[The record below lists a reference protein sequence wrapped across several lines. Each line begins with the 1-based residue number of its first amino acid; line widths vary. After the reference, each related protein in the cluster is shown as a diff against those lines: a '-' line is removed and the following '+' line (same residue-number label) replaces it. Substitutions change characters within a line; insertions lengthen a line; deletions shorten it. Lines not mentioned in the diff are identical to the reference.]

1 MNSKS
6 KGGFLFRRRS
16 EINLYSLSLEH
27 FAIEF
32 LSLAQEYSPAP
43 DPNSEHAMAS
53 PLDQAPSGSNHS
65 RAPGIA
71 SQAEQQPLSGTEESQ
86 DHGSTGIKQ
95 NGWRRL
101 RGFFGS
107 SSIKAC
113 LLFLP
118 PALLLFTLFVT
129 WPVVEAAY
137 YSFYNWNGYGAPSKW
152 IALENFVRVLNDPI
166 FYHSLFNNLLII
178 LVSAFIQV
186 PLALALALLI
196 SDKSRSSVVFRA
208 IFFLPYILGEI
219 VAGLIWRYMYD
230 GNYGVVAVVYRW
242 FGKEAPEVLA
252 TEGWATAALLLVI
265 VWKYFGF
272 HMALFVAGRQ
282 GIGDDVLEAAK
293 IDGASRWQ
301 TTRRIVLP
309 LMRNVAVLSLF
320 FSILGSLQA
329 FAIIV
334 ALTDGGPSNST
345 HSAVSYLYNFGIKR
359 MRVGFGS
366 AIGVTLFIICVLV
379 MVIYKRLLMREKEA
393 R

>member
-1 MNSKS
+1 
-6 KGGFLFRRRS
+6 
-16 EINLYSLSLEH
+16 
-27 FAIEF
+27 
-32 LSLAQEYSPAP
+32 
-43 DPNSEHAMAS
+43 MAS
-53 PLDQAPSGSNHS
+53 PLDPVPSGSNRTPMS
-65 RAPGIA
+65 NLTSQVQEDRPNLVRARPV
-71 SQAEQQPLSGTEESQ
+71 EQQIAP
-86 DHGSTGIKQ
+86 KP
-95 NGWRRL
+95 NMWRRL
-101 RGFFGS
+101 RNFS
-107 SSIKAC
+107 RASEVKTC

-137 YSFYNWNGYGAPSKW
+137 YSFFNWNGYGAPSKW
-152 IALENFVRVLNDPI
+152 IGLENFLRVWNDPV

-178 LVSAFIQV
+178 LVSACIQV

-219 VAGLIWRYMYD
+219 VAGLIWRYMFD

-242 FGKEAPEVLA
+242 FGQEAPHVLA
-252 TEGWATAALLLVI
+252 TQGWATAALLVVV

-282 GIGDDVLEAAK
+282 GIGEDVLEAAK

-301 TTRRIVLP
+301 TTWSIVLP
-309 LMRNVAVLSLF
+309 LMRPVAVLSLF

-366 AIGVTLFIICVLV
+366 AIGVTLFVICVLV
-379 MVIYKRLLMREKEA
+379 MVIYKRLFMRPKEG

>member
-1 MNSKS
+1 MA
-6 KGGFLFRRRS
+6 LPTDPRS
-16 EINLYSLSLEH
+16 AGPKQPPVPTITSQVQEDLPSLSEVRQLEELLG
-27 FAIEF
+27 ARP
-32 LSLAQEYSPAP
+32 SL
-43 DPNSEHAMAS
+43 
-53 PLDQAPSGSNHS
+53 
-65 RAPGIA
+65 
-71 SQAEQQPLSGTEESQ
+71 
-86 DHGSTGIKQ
+86 
-95 NGWRRL
+95 WRRL
-101 RGFFGS
+101 QDFSGS
-107 SSIKAC
+107 SRMRTC

-118 PALLLFTLFVT
+118 PALFFFTLFVT

-137 YSFYNWNGYGAPSKW
+137 YSFFNWNGYGAPTKW
-152 IALENFVRVLNDPI
+152 VGLENFQRVFNDPT
-166 FYHSLFNNLLII
+166 FYHSLFNNLLIV

-186 PLALALALLI
+186 PIALALALLI
-196 SDKSRSSVVFRA
+196 SDRSRSSVVFRA

-219 VAGLIWRYMYD
+219 VAGLIWRYIYD

-242 FGKEAPEVLA
+242 FGQEAPQVLA

-282 GIGDDVLEAAK
+282 GVGDDMLEAAK
-293 IDGASRWQ
+293 IDGATRWQ
-301 TTRRIVLP
+301 ITWSIVLP
-309 LMRNVAVLSLF
+309 LMRPVVVLSLF

-334 ALTDGGPSNST
+334 ALTDGGPTNST

-366 AIGVTLFIICVLV
+366 AIGVALFIVCVLV
-379 MVIYKRLLMREKEA
+379 MVLYKQLFMRPEKA

>member
-1 MNSKS
+1 
-6 KGGFLFRRRS
+6 
-16 EINLYSLSLEH
+16 
-27 FAIEF
+27 
-32 LSLAQEYSPAP
+32 
-43 DPNSEHAMAS
+43 MAS
-53 PLDQAPSGSNHS
+53 PLDPAHPGSNS
-65 RAPGIA
+65 PRVPTLNSPVQDGQT
-71 SQAEQQPLSGTEESQ
+71 SLAEARQVKLLVGATPP
-86 DHGSTGIKQ
+86 I
-95 NGWRRL
+95 WRRL
-101 RGFFGS
+101 RDFARS
-107 SSIKAC
+107 SEVKTC

-137 YSFYNWNGYGAPSKW
+137 YSFFNWNGYGAPSKW
-152 IALENFVRVLNDPI
+152 IGLDNFLRVWNDPI
-166 FYHSLFNNLLII
+166 FYQSLFNNLLII
-178 LVSAFIQV
+178 LVSACIQV
-186 PLALALALLI
+186 PLALALALMI

-242 FGKEAPEVLA
+242 FGQEAPQVLA
-252 TEGWATAALLLVI
+252 TQGWATAALLVVV

-301 TTRRIVLP
+301 TTWGIVLP
-309 LMRNVAVLSLF
+309 LMRPVAVLSLF

-329 FAIIV
+329 FAIII

-345 HSAVSYLYNFGIKR
+345 NSAVSYLYNFGIKR

-366 AIGVTLFIICVLV
+366 AIGVTLFIICVVV
-379 MVIYKRLLMREKEA
+379 MVFYKRIFMRPKEG

>member
-1 MNSKS
+1 
-6 KGGFLFRRRS
+6 
-16 EINLYSLSLEH
+16 
-27 FAIEF
+27 
-32 LSLAQEYSPAP
+32 
-43 DPNSEHAMAS
+43 MAS
-53 PLDQAPSGSNHS
+53 PLDPVHSGANRSSNPTITEQVQEDLPSL
-65 RAPGIA
+65 
-71 SQAEQQPLSGTEESQ
+71 AEARQVEQLIGAKPNL
-86 DHGSTGIKQ
+86 
-95 NGWRRL
+95 WRRL
-101 RGFFGS
+101 QDYS
-107 SSIKAC
+107 SSSQVKTC

-118 PALLLFTLFVT
+118 PALLVFTLFVT

-137 YSFYNWNGYGAPSKW
+137 YSFFNWNGYGAPSKW
-152 IALENFVRVLNDPI
+152 VALDNFLRVWNDPI
-166 FYHSLFNNLLII
+166 FHHALFNNLLIVV
-178 LVSAFIQV
+178 VSACIQV
-186 PLALALALLI
+186 PAALGLALLI

-208 IFFLPYILGEI
+208 IFFLPYILGEV

-242 FGKEAPEVLA
+242 FGLEAPQVLA

-293 IDGASRWQ
+293 IDGANRWQ
-301 TTRRIVLP
+301 TTLAIILP
-309 LMRNVAVLSLF
+309 LMRPVAVLSLF

-359 MRVGFGS
+359 MRVGLGS
-366 AIGVTLFIICVLV
+366 AIGVTLFVICVLV
-379 MVIYKRLLMREKEA
+379 MVFYKRLFMRPKEG

>member
-1 MNSKS
+1 M
-6 KGGFLFRRRS
+6 
-16 EINLYSLSLEH
+16 
-27 FAIEF
+27 
-32 LSLAQEYSPAP
+32 P
-43 DPNSEHAMAS
+43 S
-53 PLDQAPSGSNHS
+53 PLDPAPSGSNRTPMTTIPS
-65 RAPGIA
+65 EVQKGVSSLTEARQPQGLVRAKP
-71 SQAEQQPLSGTEESQ
+71 TMW
-86 DHGSTGIKQ
+86 K
-95 NGWRRL
+95 RL
-101 RGFFGS
+101 RDFSKS
-107 SSIKAC
+107 SEVKTC

-137 YSFYNWNGYGAPSKW
+137 YSFFNWNGYGAPSKW
-152 IALENFVRVLNDPI
+152 VGLENFLRVWNDPV

-196 SDKSRSSVVFRA
+196 SDRSRSSVVFRA

-242 FGKEAPEVLA
+242 FGQEAPQVLA
-252 TEGWATAALLLVI
+252 TQGWATAALLVVV

-282 GIGDDVLEAAK
+282 GIGEDVLEASK

-301 TTRRIVLP
+301 TTWSVVLP
-309 LMRNVAVLSLF
+309 LMRPVAVLSLF

-366 AIGVTLFIICVLV
+366 AIGVTLFIICVVV
-379 MVIYKRLLMREKEA
+379 MVFYKRTFMRPKEGH
-393 R
+393 

>member
-1 MNSKS
+1 
-6 KGGFLFRRRS
+6 
-16 EINLYSLSLEH
+16 
-27 FAIEF
+27 
-32 LSLAQEYSPAP
+32 
-43 DPNSEHAMAS
+43 MAS
-53 PLDQAPSGSNHS
+53 PLDLAPPAAK
-65 RAPGIA
+65 RPPVATIT
-71 SQAEQQPLSGTEESQ
+71 SQVQDDLPSLAEARQVEQLLGAKP
-86 DHGSTGIKQ
+86 
-95 NGWRRL
+95 NMWRRL
-101 RGFFGS
+101 QDFTGS
-107 SSIKAC
+107 SQLRTC
-113 LLFLP
+113 LIFLP
-118 PALLLFTLFVT
+118 PALLVFTLFVT

-137 YSFYNWNGYGAPSKW
+137 YSFFNWNGYGSPSKW
-152 IALENFVRVLNDPI
+152 IGLDNFLRVWNDPI
-166 FYHSLFNNLLII
+166 FFHSLFNNLLIV

-186 PLALALALLI
+186 PMALALALLI

-242 FGKEAPEVLA
+242 FGQEAPQVLA
-252 TEGWATAALLLVI
+252 TQGWATAALLLVV

-282 GIGDDVLEAAK
+282 GISDDVLEAAK
-293 IDGASRWQ
+293 IDGASRWK
-301 TTRRIVLP
+301 TTLNIVLP
-309 LMRNVAVLSLF
+309 LMRPVVVLSLF

-366 AIGVTLFIICVLV
+366 AIGVTLFIICVVV
-379 MVIYKRLLMREKEA
+379 MVFYKRLFMRPKEG

>member
-1 MNSKS
+1 MASSPDPAPADPKVPPSATITSQVRENT
-6 KGGFLFRRRS
+6 R
-16 EINLYSLSLEH
+16 SLSEGH
-27 FAIEF
+27 QVEQRVSAKSNNWRHVRDFAR
-32 LSLAQEYSPAP
+32 S
-43 DPNSEHAMAS
+43 
-53 PLDQAPSGSNHS
+53 
-65 RAPGIA
+65 
-71 SQAEQQPLSGTEESQ
+71 SQM
-86 DHGSTGIKQ
+86 
-95 NGWRRL
+95 R
-101 RGFFGS
+101 
-107 SSIKAC
+107 AC

-118 PALLLFTLFVT
+118 PALLIFTLFVT

-137 YSFYNWNGYGAPSKW
+137 YSFFNWNGYGAPSKW
-152 IALENFVRVLNDPI
+152 TGLENFVRVWTDPI
-166 FYHSLFNNLLII
+166 FHHSLFNNLLIV

-186 PLALALALLI
+186 PMALALALLI
-196 SDKSRSSVVFRA
+196 SDKSRSSIVFRA

-219 VAGLIWRYMYD
+219 VAGLIWRYMFD

-242 FGKEAPEVLA
+242 FGQEAPEVLA
-252 TEGWATAALLLVI
+252 TQGWATAALLLVI

-282 GIGDDVLEAAK
+282 GINNDVLEAAT

-301 TTRRIVLP
+301 TTSKVILP
-309 LMRNVAVLSLF
+309 LMRPVVVLSLF
-320 FSILGSLQA
+320 FSILGSLQS

-366 AIGVTLFIICVLV
+366 AIGVTLFVICVLV
-379 MVIYKRLLMREKEA
+379 MVIYKRLFMRPKEG

>member
-1 MNSKS
+1 
-6 KGGFLFRRRS
+6 
-16 EINLYSLSLEH
+16 
-27 FAIEF
+27 
-32 LSLAQEYSPAP
+32 
-43 DPNSEHAMAS
+43 MAS
-53 PLDQAPSGSNHS
+53 PLDPSSS
-65 RAPGIA
+65 DAKRPPVPAVT
-71 SQAEQQPLSGTEESQ
+71 SQVQEDLPSLAEARKLEQLMGAKPN
-86 DHGSTGIKQ
+86 I
-95 NGWRRL
+95 WRRL
-101 RGFFGS
+101 KDYS
-107 SSIKAC
+107 SSSQVKTC

-137 YSFYNWNGYGAPSKW
+137 YSFFNWNGYGAPSKW
-152 IALENFVRVLNDPI
+152 IALDNFLRVWNDPI
-166 FYHSLFNNLLII
+166 FHHSLFNNLLIV

-186 PLALALALLI
+186 PMALALALLI
-196 SDKSRSSVVFRA
+196 SDKSRASVVFRA

-242 FGKEAPEVLA
+242 FGQEAPQVLA
-252 TEGWATAALLLVI
+252 TQGWATAALLLVI

-282 GIGDDVLEAAK
+282 GITDDVLEAAK
-293 IDGASRWQ
+293 IDGATRWQ
-301 TTRRIVLP
+301 TTLKIVLP
-309 LMRNVAVLSLF
+309 LMRPVAVLSMF

-345 HSAVSYLYNFGIKR
+345 NSAVSYLYNFGIKR

-366 AIGVTLFIICVLV
+366 AIGVSLFVICVLV
-379 MVIYKRLLMREKEA
+379 MVFYKRLFMRPKEG

>member
-1 MNSKS
+1 
-6 KGGFLFRRRS
+6 
-16 EINLYSLSLEH
+16 
-27 FAIEF
+27 
-32 LSLAQEYSPAP
+32 
-43 DPNSEHAMAS
+43 MAS
-53 PLDQAPSGSNHS
+53 PLDSASSARDRSTASTATTRAKEDLPGLAKARQVGPPGGAKPSP
-65 RAPGIA
+65 R
-71 SQAEQQPLSGTEESQ
+71 
-86 DHGSTGIKQ
+86 
-95 NGWRRL
+95 RRL
-101 RGFFGS
+101 QDFMRS
-107 SSIKAC
+107 SELRTC

-137 YSFYNWNGYGAPSKW
+137 YSFFNWNGYGSPSKW
-152 IALENFVRVLNDPI
+152 VGLDNFIRVWNDPI
-166 FYHSLFNNLLII
+166 FFRSLFNNLLII
-178 LVSAFIQV
+178 LVSACIQV
-186 PLALALALLI
+186 PLALALALMI

-242 FGKEAPEVLA
+242 FGQEAPQVLA
-252 TEGWATAALLLVI
+252 TQGWATAALLVVV

-301 TTRRIVLP
+301 STWSIVLP
-309 LMRNVAVLSLF
+309 LMRPVAVLSLF

-329 FAIIV
+329 FAIII

-345 HSAVSYLYNFGIKR
+345 NSAVSYLYNFGIKR
-359 MRVGFGS
+359 MRVGLGS
-366 AIGVTLFIICVLV
+366 AIGVSLFVICVLV
-379 MVIYKRLLMREKEA
+379 MVFYKRLFMRPKEG

>member
-1 MNSKS
+1 MASS
-6 KGGFLFRRRS
+6 RD
-16 EINLYSLSLEH
+16 
-27 FAIEF
+27 
-32 LSLAQEYSPAP
+32 PAP
-43 DPNSEHAMAS
+43 AHPKRPLAATINSQVQQTTPGVSEGRQVEQRVGAK
-53 PLDQAPSGSNHS
+53 SNNWRHVRDFARS
-65 RAPGIA
+65 
-71 SQAEQQPLSGTEESQ
+71 SQM
-86 DHGSTGIKQ
+86 
-95 NGWRRL
+95 R
-101 RGFFGS
+101 
-107 SSIKAC
+107 AC

-118 PALLLFTLFVT
+118 PALLVFTLFVT

-137 YSFYNWNGYGAPSKW
+137 YSFFNWNGYGAPSKW
-152 IALENFVRVLNDPI
+152 IGLDNFLRVWNDPI
-166 FYHSLFNNLLII
+166 FHHSLFNNVLIV

-186 PLALALALLI
+186 PAALALALLI

-208 IFFLPYILGEI
+208 IFFLPYILGEV

-252 TEGWATAALLLVI
+252 TEGWATAALLLVV

-282 GIGDDVLEAAK
+282 GVGDDVLEAAR

-301 TTRRIVLP
+301 STWSIVLP
-309 LMRNVAVLSLF
+309 LMRPVVVLSLF

-334 ALTDGGPSNST
+334 PLTDGGPSNST

-366 AIGVTLFIICVLV
+366 ATGVTLFVICVLV
-379 MVIYKRLLMREKEA
+379 MVFYKRLFMRPKEA

>member
-1 MNSKS
+1 MTSLLDPTPPDS
-6 KGGFLFRRRS
+6 KGPPVATITSQVQDDLP
-16 EINLYSLSLEH
+16 
-27 FAIEF
+27 
-32 LSLAQEYSPAP
+32 SLAEARQVEQLLGAK
-43 DPNSEHAMAS
+43 PNM
-53 PLDQAPSGSNHS
+53 
-65 RAPGIA
+65 
-71 SQAEQQPLSGTEESQ
+71 
-86 DHGSTGIKQ
+86 
-95 NGWRRL
+95 WRRL
-101 RGFFGS
+101 QDFTGS
-107 SSIKAC
+107 SQLRTC
-113 LLFLP
+113 LIFLP
-118 PALLLFTLFVT
+118 PALLVFTLFVT

-137 YSFYNWNGYGAPSKW
+137 YSFFNWNGYGSPSKW
-152 IALENFVRVLNDPI
+152 IGLDNFLRVWNDPI
-166 FYHSLFNNLLII
+166 FFHSLFNNLLIV

-186 PLALALALLI
+186 PMALALALLI

-242 FGKEAPEVLA
+242 FGQEAPQVLA
-252 TEGWATAALLLVI
+252 TQGWATAALLLVV

-282 GIGDDVLEAAK
+282 GISDDVLEAAK
-293 IDGASRWQ
+293 IDGASRWK
-301 TTRRIVLP
+301 TTLNIVLP
-309 LMRNVAVLSLF
+309 LMRPVVVLSLF

-366 AIGVTLFIICVLV
+366 AIGVTLFIICVVV
-379 MVIYKRLLMREKEA
+379 MVFYKRLFMRPKEG

>member
-1 MNSKS
+1 M
-6 KGGFLFRRRS
+6 
-16 EINLYSLSLEH
+16 
-27 FAIEF
+27 
-32 LSLAQEYSPAP
+32 P
-43 DPNSEHAMAS
+43 S
-53 PLDQAPSGSNHS
+53 PLDPAPSGSNRTPMAAIPS
-65 RAPGIA
+65 EVQKSVSGLTEARQPQGLVRAKP
-71 SQAEQQPLSGTEESQ
+71 TM
-86 DHGSTGIKQ
+86 
-95 NGWRRL
+95 WRRL
-101 RGFFGS
+101 RDFSKS
-107 SSIKAC
+107 SEVKTC

-137 YSFYNWNGYGAPSKW
+137 YSFFNWNGYGAPSKW
-152 IALENFVRVLNDPI
+152 VGLENFLRVWNDPV

-196 SDKSRSSVVFRA
+196 SDRSRSSVVFRA

-242 FGKEAPEVLA
+242 FGQEAPQVLA
-252 TEGWATAALLLVI
+252 TQGWATAALLVVV

-282 GIGDDVLEAAK
+282 GIGEDVLEASR
-293 IDGASRWQ
+293 IDGATRWQ
-301 TTRRIVLP
+301 TTWSVVLP
-309 LMRNVAVLSLF
+309 LMRPVAVLSLF

-366 AIGVTLFIICVLV
+366 AIGVTLFVICVAV
-379 MVIYKRLLMREKEA
+379 MVFYKRIFMRPKEGK
-393 R
+393 

>member
-1 MNSKS
+1 
-6 KGGFLFRRRS
+6 
-16 EINLYSLSLEH
+16 
-27 FAIEF
+27 
-32 LSLAQEYSPAP
+32 
-43 DPNSEHAMAS
+43 MAS
-53 PLDQAPSGSNHS
+53 PLDPAHPGSNS
-65 RAPGIA
+65 PRVPTLNSPVQDGQT
-71 SQAEQQPLSGTEESQ
+71 SLAEARQVKLLVGATPP
-86 DHGSTGIKQ
+86 I
-95 NGWRRL
+95 WRRL
-101 RGFFGS
+101 RDFARS
-107 SSIKAC
+107 SEVKTC

-137 YSFYNWNGYGAPSKW
+137 YSFFNWNGYGAPSKW
-152 IALENFVRVLNDPI
+152 IGLDNFLRVWNDPI
-166 FYHSLFNNLLII
+166 FYQSLFNNLLII

-186 PLALALALLI
+186 PLALALALMI

-242 FGKEAPEVLA
+242 FGQEAPQVLA
-252 TEGWATAALLLVI
+252 TQGWATAALLVVV

-282 GIGDDVLEAAK
+282 GIGDEVLEAAK
-293 IDGASRWQ
+293 IDGANRWQ
-301 TTRRIVLP
+301 TTLNIILP
-309 LMRNVAVLSLF
+309 LMRPVAVLALF

-366 AIGVTLFIICVLV
+366 AIGVTLFVICVLV
-379 MVIYKRLLMREKEA
+379 MVFYKRLFMRPKEG

>member
-1 MNSKS
+1 
-6 KGGFLFRRRS
+6 
-16 EINLYSLSLEH
+16 
-27 FAIEF
+27 
-32 LSLAQEYSPAP
+32 
-43 DPNSEHAMAS
+43 MAS
-53 PLDQAPSGSNHS
+53 PLDPAPPDSK
-65 RAPGIA
+65 RPPVATIT
-71 SQAEQQPLSGTEESQ
+71 SQVQDDLPSLAEARQVEQLLGAKP
-86 DHGSTGIKQ
+86 
-95 NGWRRL
+95 NMWRRL
-101 RGFFGS
+101 QDFTGS
-107 SSIKAC
+107 SQLRTC
-113 LLFLP
+113 LIFLP
-118 PALLLFTLFVT
+118 PALLVFTLFVT

-137 YSFYNWNGYGAPSKW
+137 YSFFNWNGYGSPSKW
-152 IALENFVRVLNDPI
+152 IGLDNFLRVWNDPI
-166 FYHSLFNNLLII
+166 FFHSLFNNLLIV

-186 PLALALALLI
+186 PMALALALLI

-242 FGKEAPEVLA
+242 FGQEAPQVLA
-252 TEGWATAALLLVI
+252 TQGWATAALLLVV

-282 GIGDDVLEAAK
+282 GISDDVLEAAK
-293 IDGASRWQ
+293 IDGASRWK
-301 TTRRIVLP
+301 TTLNIVLP
-309 LMRNVAVLSLF
+309 LMRPVVVLSLF

-366 AIGVTLFIICVLV
+366 AIGVTLFIICVVV
-379 MVIYKRLLMREKEA
+379 MVFYKRLFMRPKEG

>member
-1 MNSKS
+1 M
-6 KGGFLFRRRS
+6 
-16 EINLYSLSLEH
+16 
-27 FAIEF
+27 
-32 LSLAQEYSPAP
+32 AP
-43 DPNSEHAMAS
+43 
-53 PLDQAPSGSNHS
+53 PLNQAPSGSNQP
-65 RAPGIA
+65 RVPGIA
-71 SQAEQQPLSGTEESQ
+71 SPVEEKLPSRAEAGQLKRSKGVKRNAWQRLQGFLDSGPVKT
-86 DHGSTGIKQ
+86 
-95 NGWRRL
+95 
-101 RGFFGS
+101 
-107 SSIKAC
+107 C

-137 YSFYNWNGYGAPSKW
+137 YSFFNWNGYGAPSKW
-152 IALENFVRVLNDPI
+152 VGLDNFLRVWNDPI
-166 FYHSLFNNLLII
+166 FAHSLFNNLLIV

-208 IFFLPYILGEI
+208 IFFLPYILGEV

-230 GNYGVVAVVYRW
+230 GNYGVVAVMYRW
-242 FGKEAPEVLA
+242 FGQEAPQVLA
-252 TEGWATAALLLVI
+252 TQGWATAALLLVI

-301 TTRRIVLP
+301 TTLRIILP
-309 LMRNVAVLSLF
+309 LMRPVAVLSLF

-366 AIGVTLFIICVLV
+366 SIGVTLFVICVLV
-379 MVIYKRLLMREKEA
+379 MVIYKRLLMRPKEA

>member
-1 MNSKS
+1 MA
-6 KGGFLFRRRS
+6 LPTDPR
-16 EINLYSLSLEH
+16 
-27 FAIEF
+27 
-32 LSLAQEYSPAP
+32 SLAPKQPPVPTITSQV
-43 DPNSEHAMAS
+43 
-53 PLDQAPSGSNHS
+53 QADLPSL
-65 RAPGIA
+65 
-71 SQAEQQPLSGTEESQ
+71 AEARQIEELLGAQPSL
-86 DHGSTGIKQ
+86 
-95 NGWRRL
+95 WRRL
-101 RGFFGS
+101 QDFSGS
-107 SSIKAC
+107 SQMRTCI
-113 LLFLP
+113 LFLP

-137 YSFYNWNGYGAPSKW
+137 YSFFNWNGYGAPSKW
-152 IALENFVRVLNDPI
+152 IGLENFLRVLNDPI
-166 FYHSLFNNLLII
+166 FYHSLFNNLLIV

-186 PLALALALLI
+186 PMALALALLI
-196 SDKSRSSVVFRA
+196 SDKSRSSVIFRA

-219 VAGLIWRYMYD
+219 VAGLIWRYIYD
-230 GNYGVVAVVYRW
+230 GNYGVLAVVYRW
-242 FGKEAPEVLA
+242 FGQQAPEVLA

-282 GIGDDVLEAAK
+282 GVGDDVLEAAK
-293 IDGASRWQ
+293 IDGATRWQ
-301 TTRRIVLP
+301 STLNIVLP
-309 LMRNVAVLSLF
+309 LMRPVIVLSLF

-359 MRVGFGS
+359 MRVGLGS

-379 MVIYKRLLMREKEA
+379 MVFYKRLFMRPKEG